1 MNDSIG
7 RLPPHSDEAERGVL
21 GCCFIDPVA
30 SLSNC
35 FAKLHA
41 GPESFYDQRHQAI
54 YRTMATMAASMEPV
68 DVITVQAKLKTAG
81 LLDQIGGIAYLSTLP
96 DAAPSAANLGYYL
109 EIVRE
114 KHALRAILATCHTAI
129 NQIYTHT
136 GSIDQV
142 VDAFEREAMAV
153 GSYRTS
159 SADSDHDGKSIVLSA
174 IEAIQERCRGNI
186 RSLPTGWRHFDII
199 TKGGLKPGRIYV
211 VAGRPGTGK
220 TAFVISL
227 LMSIARQGKSVGFIS
242 LEMDAGEIGERMLS
256 VESQID
262 VTAFDSRNTPEEEQN
277 AATMKAAKAI
287 RSMRFAICDRPN
299 SSSSAIA
306 AKARRWLIDRKI
318 DVLAID
324 YLQLVESKTGKDR
337 REQVDHISRSLKL
350 LAKELQIPVILLAQ
364 LNREFDKDKKR
375 KPRLS
380 DLRESGSIEQ
390 DADFVGF
397 LYRETEPDHDEGRH
411 RKAMEAIPVK
421 LLIAKQR
428 GGIAGVDVH
437 FTFRPHITRFDP
449 TSPIED

>member
-1 MNDSIG
+1 MSESIA
-7 RLPPHSDEAERGVL
+7 RLPPHSDEAERAVL
-21 GCCFIDPVA
+21 GCCFLDPVT
-30 SLSNC
+30 SLSDC
-35 FAKLHA
+35 HAKLQA
-41 GPESFYDQRHQAI
+41 GAETFYDQRHQAI
-54 YRTMATMAASMEPV
+54 YRTMAAMAANMEPV
-68 DVITVQAKLKTAG
+68 DVITVQSRLRKAG
-81 LLDQIGGIAYLSTLP
+81 ILEQVGGLEYLSTLP
-96 DAAPSAANLGYYL
+96 DSAPSAANLGYYL

-114 KHALRAILATCHTAI
+114 KHALRSILATCHGAI
-129 NQIYTHT
+129 DRIYTNA
-136 GSIDQV
+136 GGIDQV

-153 GSYRTS
+153 GTYRTS
-159 SADSDHDGKSIVLSA
+159 SAASDHDGKSIVMAA
-174 IEAIQERCRGNI
+174 IEAIQDRCRGND
-186 RSLPTGWRHFDII
+186 RALATGWARFDQI

-220 TAFVISL
+220 TAFTVSL

-256 VESQID
+256 VESQVD
-262 VTAFDSRNTPEEEQN
+262 VTAFDSRNKPEEHDN
-277 AATMKAAKAI
+277 AATMAAAKSIKA
-287 RSMRFAICDRPN
+287 MKFAICDRPN
-299 SSSSAIA
+299 SSAGAIA

-324 YLQLVESKTGKDR
+324 YLQLVESKVGKDR

-397 LYRETEPDHDEGRH
+397 LYSDAEPDTEDSRT
-411 RKAMEAIPVK
+411 RKNPESVLVK

-428 GGIAGVDVH
+428 GGMAGLDVN
-437 FTFRPHITRFDP
+437 FTFRPHLTRFDP
-449 TSPIED
+449 TSPIEY